1 MNYCPLHKEEFSYLL
16 FIERDL
22 EINFPSI
29 LIYFYYLKIS
39 KLVEICRD
47 DY

>member
-1 MNYCPLHKEEFSYLL
+1 MNYCPLYKEAFSYLL
-16 FIERDL
+16 FVERDL

-39 KLVEICRD
+39 KLVEIYRD